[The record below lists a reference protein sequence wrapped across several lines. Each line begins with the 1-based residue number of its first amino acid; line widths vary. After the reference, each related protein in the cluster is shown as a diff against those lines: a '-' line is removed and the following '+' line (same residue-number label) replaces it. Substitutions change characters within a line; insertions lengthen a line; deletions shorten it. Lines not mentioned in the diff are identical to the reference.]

1 MSDQLNPAG
10 SYTAYRGHL
19 ISPVDASSESFS
31 QTDSFVDQRQG
42 VLLCDKDGKIVY
54 AGPWAAIDAPGCQ
67 FKFQQFK
74 SQINSLVDFGNRLI
88 LPGFI
93 DMHIHLPQVTQ
104 TARSGEHLLEWLEK
118 YIFPAEAKFS
128 DLEHAEKIASWFF
141 DELLRN
147 GTTTACVFTTI
158 HKEATDRAFSVALDR
173 GIRVIMGK
181 VMMDENAPAALIEDT
196 NTSLEQSFE
205 LYQRWH
211 GRDRD
216 RLLYAYTPR
225 FAVTSSR
232 ELLSGVGKLCNES
245 PGSYIHTHLSESK
258 AEIEFVKEQFAE
270 AKGYVDVYDRHGL
283 LGCRSIL
290 AHSIHLSDSELSV
303 IKNKDC
309 ALAHCPSS
317 NFFLKSGVFPYARV
331 KAEAIKFGLGSDVA
345 AGPQMSMFQVMKDA
359 NYIQPLDWLDAR
371 ELLYRSTLGAARALG
386 LQEQTGSLQIGKDA
400 DFIVVDPGL
409 RTGIA
414 ADILSQLTDEILSS
428 MVFLGDDRI
437 IVATYL
443 RGKSLYKI

>member
-1 MSDQLNPAG
+1 
-10 SYTAYRGHL
+10 
-19 ISPVDASSESFS
+19 
-31 QTDSFVDQRQG
+31 
-42 VLLCDKDGKIVY
+42 
-54 AGPWAAIDAPGCQ
+54 
-67 FKFQQFK
+67 
-74 SQINSLVDFGNRLI
+74 
-88 LPGFI
+88 
-93 DMHIHLPQVTQ
+93 
-104 TARSGEHLLEWLEK
+104 
-118 YIFPAEAKFS
+118 
-128 DLEHAEKIASWFF
+128 
-141 DELLRN
+141 
-147 GTTTACVFTTI
+147 
-158 HKEATDRAFSVALDR
+158 
-173 GIRVIMGK
+173 
-181 VMMDENAPAALIEDT
+181 
-196 NTSLEQSFE
+196 
-205 LYQRWH
+205 
-211 GRDRD
+211 
-216 RLLYAYTPR
+216 
-225 FAVTSSR
+225 
-232 ELLSGVGKLCNES
+232 
-245 PGSYIHTHLSESK
+245 
-258 AEIEFVKEQFAE
+258 
-270 AKGYVDVYDRHGL
+270 GL